1 MDAGHLAQ
9 AANSPAGSRLGS
21 PADSAP
27 ADPRPGSP
35 NGSAPTGS
43 RPDAPADPRP
53 DAPAGPAPAAASA
66 PRALHGSFSLDL
78 DFTVARAEVFRGF
91 ADPSLRRRW
100 FRLPGRSATAEH
112 ELDFRVGGGETA
124 RNVFVS
130 GDTEEHLANRSRFL
144 HIVPDTRIVYVYEAE
159 VDGSTRWISLV
170 TVELADLPVGSRLT
184 WTEQYTWLVP
194 TGDGT
199 QDAAHLRGGTRL
211 LLNGLTATVDPGRYR
226 LPRL

>member
-9 AANSPAGSRLGS
+9 AEAANPPAGSLTDSRTG
-21 PADSAP
+21 SAP
-27 ADPRPGSP
+27 A
-35 NGSAPTGS
+35 
-43 RPDAPADPRP
+43 ADP
-53 DAPAGPAPAAASA
+53 A
-66 PRALHGSFSLDL
+66 PRALHGSFSFDL

-91 ADPSLRRRW
+91 ADPSLRSRW
-100 FRLPGRSATAEH
+100 FRLPGGSATAEH
-112 ELDFRVGGGETA
+112 ALDFRVGGGETA

-130 GDTEEHLANRSRFL
+130 GDTEEHLAYRSRFL

-170 TVELADLPVGSRLT
+170 TVELADRPGGSRLT

-211 LLNGLTATVDPGRYR
+211 LLNGLTAAVNPGRHHF
-226 LPRL
+226 PRR

>member
-9 AANSPAGSRLGS
+9 AEAANPPAGSPTDSRTVSPAGS
-21 PADSAP
+21 
-27 ADPRPGSP
+27 
-35 NGSAPTGS
+35 
-43 RPDAPADPRP
+43 
-53 DAPAGPAPAAASA
+53 APAADPA
-66 PRALHGSFSLDL
+66 PRALHGSFSIDL

-91 ADPSLRRRW
+91 ADPSLRSRW
-100 FRLPGRSATAEH
+100 FRLPGGSATAEH
-112 ELDFRVGGGETA
+112 ALDFRVGGGETA

-130 GDTEEHLANRSRFL
+130 GDTEEHLAYRSRFL
-144 HIVPDTRIVYVYEAE
+144 HIVPDTRIVYAYEAE

-170 TVELADLPVGSRLT
+170 TVELADWPAGSRLT

-211 LLNGLTATVDPGRYR
+211 LLNGLTAAVNPGRHR